1 MERVGVLARAELA
14 GQPRQCADARREAY
28 HASRVKLPDRLT
40 PGISTW
46 SFVDSVRRGG
56 ASRRRRPRGALHHAP
71 AEVMLATMAAEVLTV
86 LSEDSDAEALR
97 SDGRVVRVVDGRQ
110 QGP

>member
-14 GQPRQCADARREAY
+14 GQPRQCADPRREAY

-46 SFVDSVRRGG
+46 SFVDSVRRVVLHD
-56 ASRRRRPRGALHHAP
+56 AVALEERFTMPRPR
-71 AEVMLATMAAEVLTV
+71 
-86 LSEDSDAEALR
+86 
-97 SDGRVVRVVDGRQ
+97 
-110 QGP
+110 